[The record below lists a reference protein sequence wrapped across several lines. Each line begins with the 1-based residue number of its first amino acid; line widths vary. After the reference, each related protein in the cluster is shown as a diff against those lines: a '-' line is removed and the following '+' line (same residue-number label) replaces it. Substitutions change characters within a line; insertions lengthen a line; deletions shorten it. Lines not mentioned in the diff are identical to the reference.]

1 MIFFKGNHM
10 NSNFQ
15 TDLKII
21 DGDTVSCKGEG
32 WSNSHPLIYLD
43 LSSGKTILCPYCG
56 LRFKKK

>member
-1 MIFFKGNHM
+1 MS
-10 NSNFQ
+10 SNLQ

-21 DGDTVSCKGEG
+21 EGDTVSCKGEG

-56 LRFKKK
+56 LKFKKK